1 MFELYMFTFIDLY
14 NTYMFYVFN
23 SNENV
28 ADFCKPLFKLLFL
41 LVNSISVN
49 LDMKR
54 FFNRSFF
61 VCVIVR

>member
-28 ADFCKPLFKLLFL
+28 FTIT
-41 LVNSISVN
+41 NIYYTSI
-49 LDMKR
+49 
-54 FFNRSFF
+54 
-61 VCVIVR
+61 